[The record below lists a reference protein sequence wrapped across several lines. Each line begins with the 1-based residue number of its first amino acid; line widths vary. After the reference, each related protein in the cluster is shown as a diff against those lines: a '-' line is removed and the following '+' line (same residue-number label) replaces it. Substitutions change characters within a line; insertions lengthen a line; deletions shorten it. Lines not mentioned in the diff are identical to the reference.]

1 MLLFLLE
8 RPMGRQPIG
17 EAECSS
23 VSLALSACYG
33 LKCQD
38 LGGPF
43 IETAFLGFT
52 ILLVVLRE
60 GQ

>member
-1 MLLFLLE
+1 
-8 RPMGRQPIG
+8 MGRQPIG